1 MLTMFAVVLVL
12 LVVVCS
18 GNGGQWQV
26 HVDKV
31 KNVRQKSKVLFGVD
45 LSTPVRVV
53 LEWIGQF

>member
-1 MLTMFAVVLVL
+1 MFAVVLVL

-31 KNVRQKSKVLFGVD
+31 KMSDKSQKFYSVSIYQHL
-45 LSTPVRVV
+45 
-53 LEWIGQF
+53 LELY